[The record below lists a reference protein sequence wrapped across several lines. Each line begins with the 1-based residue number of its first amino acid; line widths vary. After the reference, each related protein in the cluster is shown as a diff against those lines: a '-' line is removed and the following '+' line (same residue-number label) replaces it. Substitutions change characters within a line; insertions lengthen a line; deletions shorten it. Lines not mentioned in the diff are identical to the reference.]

1 MTDTTELVHLEV
13 ADGVATVT
21 LDSPHNRNALSRQLV
36 TELDERIAA
45 ADADEEVRVILL
57 RSSGRVF
64 CAGADLAE
72 AAAAGAGGAGGAGGW
87 DAAGALVGLLRRIVA
102 ADTPVVVELAGPVV
116 AGGLGIVGAADVVIA
131 STDVSVQLTEV
142 RLGLTPA
149 IISLTLLPRL
159 TPRAASD
166 LFLTGRKIG
175 ADEAAAVGLVT
186 RAVAPE
192 ALGEVVASVV
202 ADLAAGS
209 PQGLREGKRLVNAPL
224 VDYIDAHGDDMAS
237 LSKRLFS
244 SPEAQAAFLKFFAG
258 RR

>member
-1 MTDTTELVHLEV
+1 MTDTAELVHLEV

-72 AAAAGAGGAGGAGGW
+72 AAAAEAGGW

-116 AGGLGIVGAADVVIA
+116 AGGLGIVGAADVVVA

-175 ADEAAAVGLVT
+175 AEEAAAVGLVT

-237 LSKRLFS
+237 LSRRLFS
-244 SPEAQAAFLKFFAG
+244 SPEAQAAFLKFFAS

>member
-1 MTDTTELVHLEV
+1 MTDTAELVHLEV

-72 AAAAGAGGAGGAGGW
+72 AAAAGAGGW

-116 AGGLGIVGAADVVIA
+116 AGGLGIVGAADVVVA

-175 ADEAAAVGLVT
+175 AEEAAAVGLVT

-209 PQGLREGKRLVNAPL
+209 PQGLRESKRLVNAPL

-244 SPEAQAAFLKFFAG
+244 SPEAQAAFLKFFAS

>member
-1 MTDTTELVHLEV
+1 MTDTAELVHLDV
-13 ADGVATVT
+13 ADCVATVT

-45 ADADEEVRVILL
+45 ADADEKVRVILL

-72 AAAAGAGGAGGAGGW
+72 AAAAGAGGAGGW

-116 AGGLGIVGAADVVIA
+116 AGGLGIVGAADVVVA

-175 ADEAAAVGLVT
+175 AEEAAAVGLVT

-192 ALGEVVASVV
+192 ALGDAVASVV

-237 LSKRLFS
+237 LSKRLFGS
-244 SPEAQAAFLKFFAG
+244 QEAQAAFLKFFAN